1 MQQFTFNDVAQFLR
15 PARRPARQ
23 VTKYICWC
31 LKIFSAPHNNIS
43 NHCRAASSS
52 GRCTRPS
59 TRSTP
64 TTARPTWAGPP
75 RHTTPSGCRLELETK
90 AIRKFAKISRRRT
103 LLGLCRGLL
112 RYYEPLD
119 GHSFQAL
126 LQGDN
131 PHLRG
136 GARAVSFRRPIRQSR
151 NLRPEVLPKMFQ
163 DSVFKTDTAPVAD
176 PFRYKSS
183 DDFDESS
190 LFKSFLFNLP

>member
-1 MQQFTFNDVAQFLR
+1 MQGRQQQRPVYPPFNPFDTHYGETYLGGPSSPHYALRLQARAWNEGYPKVREDFTEKD
-15 PARRPARQ
+15 P
-23 VTKYICWC
+23 
-31 LKIFSAPHNNIS
+31 
-43 NHCRAASSS
+43 
-52 GRCTRPS
+52 
-59 TRSTP
+59 
-64 TTARPTWAGPP
+64 
-75 RHTTPSGCRLELETK
+75 
-90 AIRKFAKISRRRT
+90 T
-103 LLGLCRGLL
+103 LLGPSRGLL
-112 RYYEPLD
+112 RYYEPSD
-119 GHSFQAL
+119 GPSSQAP

>member
-1 MQQFTFNDVAQFLR
+1 MQGRQQQRPVYPPFNPFDTHYGESYLGGPSSPHYALR
-15 PARRPARQ
+15 
-23 VTKYICWC
+23 
-31 LKIFSAPHNNIS
+31 
-43 NHCRAASSS
+43 
-52 GRCTRPS
+52 
-59 TRSTP
+59 
-64 TTARPTWAGPP
+64 
-75 RHTTPSGCRLELETK
+75 
-90 AIRKFAKISRRRT
+90 
-103 LLGLCRGLL
+103 
-112 RYYEPLD
+112 
-119 GHSFQAL
+119 

-151 NLRPEVLPKMFQ
+151 NLRPGVLPKMFQ